1 MNEVEKERSSIVN
14 KQHVL
19 SLLVYFAI
27 FMICDTVPFLPFDI
41 DVPSKILV
49 AVKVVTAFGFLT
61 VLSQILMQIRSAP
74 ETSMI
79 DQRLKINES
88 FDVKTIT
95 HLTAT
100 PDDVVLALIEEKQR
114 S

>member
-1 MNEVEKERSSIVN
+1 MYSADRKVPVSYSERILQAFNMNEVEKERSSIVN

-19 SLLVYFAI
+19 SLLVYFSI
-27 FMICDTVPFLPFDI
+27 FMICDTAPFLPFDI

-79 DQRLKINES
+79 D
-88 FDVKTIT
+88 
-95 HLTAT
+95 
-100 PDDVVLALIEEKQR
+100 
-114 S
+114 